1 MAFLNMT
8 DGAQIYYEDEG
19 RGQPVL
25 MVHGWKASC
34 NVYEGI
40 SLRLRDEFRCIRYDQ
55 CGHLRSSAPKTDVKI
70 RDLGT
75 HLHQL
80 VAALCGEKPVLVGWS
95 MGAATVMDYIRQ
107 YGCNAIRGVVLV
119 DYPPRMRNN
128 DTWKFGRDDGTMTDE
143 QLQERF
149 RLIDED
155 FHAFLYDYYLRTNV
169 QFPDMSEAE
178 RLQMIQ
184 ERMQGHDPKILA
196 SLWKDINMQDFRE
209 VLPAITVP
217 TAIFYADKKP
227 VCSQGAAEYYA
238 EKIPGGAK
246 LVKFEGA
253 SHALISEQPDR
264 FAQELRTFIREVQ
277 AKP

>member
-1 MAFLNMT
+1 MAYLKMQ
-8 DGAQIYYEDEG
+8 DGANIFYLDEG
-19 RGQPVL
+19 KGRPVIL
-25 MVHGWKASC
+25 AHGWKASS

-70 RDLGT
+70 SDLGT
-75 HLHQL
+75 HLRQL
-80 VAALCGEKPVLVGWS
+80 VVTLCEEKPVLVGWS
-95 MGAATVMDYIRQ
+95 MGAATVMEYLRQ
-107 YGCNAIRGVVLV
+107 YGCGEVAGVVLV
-119 DYPPRMRNN
+119 DYPPRMRN
-128 DTWKFGRDDGTMTDE
+128 DETWKFGRDDGTMTDE
-143 QLQERF
+143 MLKCRF
-149 RLIDED
+149 ALLDAD
-155 FHAFLYDYYLRTNV
+155 FHAFLYDYYLKTNV
-169 QFPDMSEAE
+169 DFPDMNEAE
-178 RLQMIQ
+178 RLQMID

-196 SLWKDINMQDFRE
+196 SLWKDINWQDFRD

-238 EKIPGGAK
+238 RTIPGSAK
-246 LVKFEGA
+246 LVKFDGA

>member
-1 MAFLNMT
+1 MAFLKMT

-19 RGQPVL
+19 RGQPIL
-25 MVHGWKASC
+25 MVHGWKASAD
-34 NVYEGI
+34 VYAQT
-40 SLRLRDEFRCIRYDQ
+40 SRCLQDEFRCIRYDQ
-55 CGHLRSSAPKTDVKI
+55 CGHMRSSAPKTDVKI
-70 RDLGT
+70 RDLGA
-75 HLHQL
+75 HLHRF
-80 VAALCGEKPVLVGWS
+80 VTALCGEKPVLVGWS

-143 QLQERF
+143 MK
-149 RLIDED
+149 LIDRD
-155 FHAFLYDYYLRTNV
+155 FHAFLYVYYLRTNV
-169 QFPDMSEAE
+169 DFPDMSEAE
-178 RLQMIQ
+178 RLQMID

-196 SLWKDINMQDFRE
+196 SLWKDINWQDFRD

-238 EKIPGGAK
+238 RTIPGSAK